1 MKTIIRNP
9 LITEKNTNLAES
21 GIYVFEVG
29 LDASKPE
36 IKQAIETGFSVKVQG
51 VRTVIC
57 RNDMK
62 YSKFGLT
69 KPKKWKK
76 AFVKLADGQKLSL
89 FEGA

>member
-1 MKTIIRNP
+1 MKRVIKAP
-9 LITEKNTNLAES
+9 LVTEKNTYHNAA
-21 GIYVFEVG
+21 GVYVFEVG

-36 IKQAIETGFSVKVQG
+36 IKQAVEAGFSVKVMG
-51 VRTVIC
+51 IRTVVC